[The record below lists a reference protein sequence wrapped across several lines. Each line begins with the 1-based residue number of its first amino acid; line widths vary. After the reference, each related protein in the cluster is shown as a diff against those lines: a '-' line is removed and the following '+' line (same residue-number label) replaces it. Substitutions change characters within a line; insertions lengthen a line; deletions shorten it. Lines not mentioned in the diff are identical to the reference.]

1 MHLRQYWARIEA
13 DFMAMSRIHGP
24 LSCLTHPQEST
35 PDAPARRRCRRA
47 VSLRGQGGP
56 RKGRTGACA
65 TRYSLAASTGKGR
78 LGFEQG
84 GGDTACVDFLL
95 LACMGMTVLLVLS
108 PDRMGVGPR
117 N

>member
-1 MHLRQYWARIEA
+1 MHLRQYLARIEG
-13 DFMAMSRIHGP
+13 DFMAMSRIHRP

-35 PDAPARRRCRRA
+35 PDAPARHRCRRA

-84 GGDTACVDFLL
+84 GGDTACVDFSL
-95 LACMGMTVLLVLS
+95 LACVGMTVLLVLS